1 VLLGPKEGGLLQ
13 AGCPAAPAP
22 RRLWAL
28 AVATSAGVCPCII
41 FEAG

>member
-1 VLLGPKEGGLLQ
+1 MTHRDAPSHLQ